1 MFPGAPRWK
10 ITNGY
15 IVFIK
20 NSDKSKQTNWND
32 KTYLKF
38 YLGYLLKNE
47 LILLL
52 FFRLIKFIQ
61 IVYFKN
67 QG

>member
-15 IVFIK
+15 IAFIK
-20 NSDKSKQTNWND
+20 KSNKSKQTNWKD
-32 KTYLKF
+32 KIYLKF

-52 FFRLIKFIQ
+52 FFRLIKF
-61 IVYFKN
+61 V
-67 QG
+67 